1 MNHLSSLNESQRE
14 AITHINGPV
23 LILAGPGSG
32 KTRVLT
38 HRVAHLIEEGV
49 DPFSIL
55 ALTFT
60 NKSAREMK
68 DRIINITGS
77 SARNIWMGTFH
88 SIFARILRME
98 AEKIGYSKS
107 FTIYDNTD
115 SKSLLKSILKHE
127 GLSDKLYKPATVL
140 NRISLAKNNLIGP
153 KAYSENTELVSDD
166 ESSGRPKI
174 AYIYE
179 TYSKRCFQSNAMD
192 FDDLLYKTSVLF
204 NKSPETLY
212 KYQHIFRHIL
222 IDEFQDTNFL
232 QFMIIKKLADVFQNI
247 CVVGDDAQSIYSFRG
262 ANIKNMLYFKKSFPE
277 LKTIKLEQNYR
288 SSKTIVDAANLII
301 KNNQRQLAKQI
312 WTDNEE
318 GEKINVIG
326 SVSDSDEGRQVC
338 ESILE
343 NKLRHHYN
351 NSDFA
356 ILYRT
361 NAQSR
366 AFEEWLRKLDI
377 PYRIYG
383 GLSFYQRKE
392 IKDFLAYL
400 RLTVN
405 PNDEEALKRIINFPT
420 RGIGL
425 NSIQKLIIEADKN
438 DCSLWSVVLNIELH
452 PDLSS
457 RAKQAIML
465 FRTIIN
471 SLSVINKNANA
482 YDMAMSVN
490 KETGIG
496 QFLFKDKS
504 VEGISRYENLQELLN
519 SIQEFAESRSDLL
532 NEDGSKASSDIN
544 TYLED
549 VSLLTSMDEN
559 DDDND
564 KVNLMTVH
572 SAKGLEF
579 ANVYVSGL
587 EEELFPSS
595 LSMNFKEDIEEERRL
610 FYVAITRAEKHL
622 NLSYAQTRYRFGN
635 LLHCKPS
642 RFLDELGLDLKEKDQ
657 MQESGPFQNKANKQW
672 SGKFKQ
678 SPIKKTPAKVFVKPI
693 PKKSNF
699 TSVDLSS
706 FTADDTSKL
715 QSGMKV
721 LHQKF
726 GNGKVLSIDGTDNNR
741 IANIFFPD
749 SGQKKIMLKYAKLQ
763 IIS

>member
-1 MNHLSSLNESQRE
+1 MNHLSSLNESQRD
-14 AITHINGPV
+14 AATSINGPV
-23 LILAGPGSG
+23 LVLAGPGSG

-38 HRVAHLIEEGV
+38 HRVAYLLQEGI

-68 DRIINITGS
+68 ERIIKITGS

-115 SKSLLKSILKHE
+115 SKSLLKSIIKHE
-127 GLSDKLYKPATVL
+127 GLSDKLYKPAMVL
-140 NRISLAKNNLIGP
+140 NRISLAKNNLISP
-153 KAYSENTELVSDD
+153 KAYAKNTELISDD
-166 ESSGRPKI
+166 ESSGRPKM
-174 AYIYE
+174 AYLYE

-192 FDDLLYKTSVLF
+192 FDDLLFKTAELF

-288 SSKTIVDAANLII
+288 SSKTIVNAANLII
-301 KNNQRQLAKQI
+301 KQNQRQLAKQI

-318 GEKINVIG
+318 GEKINLIEA
-326 SVSDSDEGRQVC
+326 VSDSDEGRQVS

-343 NKLRHHYN
+343 TKLRHHYN
-351 NSDFA
+351 NSEFA

-400 RLTVN
+400 RLTIN
-405 PNDEEALKRIINFPT
+405 PNDEEALKRVINFPT

-425 NSIQKLIIEADKN
+425 SSVQKLIIEADKN
-438 DCSLWSVVLNIELH
+438 SCSIWDIVLNIEQH
-452 PDLSS
+452 PDLNN
-457 RAKQAIML
+457 RAKQAIIL
-465 FRTIIN
+465 FRTLIN
-471 SLSVINKNANA
+471 SLMVINKNTNA

-496 QFLFKDKS
+496 QMLFKDKT

-519 SIQEFAESRSDLL
+519 SIQEFVESRSDLL
-532 NEDGSKASSDIN
+532 NEDGSQSSTDLN

-549 VSLLTSMDEN
+549 VSLLTSIDEN

-564 KVNLMTVH
+564 KVTLMTIH
-572 SAKGLEF
+572 ASKGLEF
-579 ANVYVSGL
+579 TNVYVSGL

-622 NLSYAQTRYRFGN
+622 NLSYAQSRYRFGN
-635 LLHCKPS
+635 LLHCKHS
-642 RFLDELGLDLKEKDQ
+642 RFIDELNIKV
-657 MQESGPFQNKANKQW
+657 QNKSFEFKAKPKSNF
-672 SGKFKQ
+672 SNKFKGIQ
-678 SPIKKTPAKVFVKPI
+678 TKKTPSKTFTKPLL
-693 PKKSNF
+693 KKSKPAP
-699 TSVDLSS
+699 VDLSS
-706 FTADDTSKL
+706 FNADDTSKL
-715 QSGMKV
+715 KSGMNI

-726 GNGKVLSIDGTDNNR
+726 GNGKVLSIDGNDNNR

-763 IIS
+763 IIKG